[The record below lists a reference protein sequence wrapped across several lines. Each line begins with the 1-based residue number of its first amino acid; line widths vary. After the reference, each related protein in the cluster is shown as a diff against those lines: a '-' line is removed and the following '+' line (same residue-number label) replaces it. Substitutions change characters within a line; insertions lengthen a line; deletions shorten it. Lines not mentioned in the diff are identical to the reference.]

1 MLPSSQATVSYLHNQ
16 QGVQLKGSMS
26 IYRSIWIQWGIQYSK
41 KLQNN
46 NDHVQKWC
54 TIIKEGSSTT
64 LSCAKYSLIN
74 SLYKAFTSIFI
85 FFTFSVILLWQ
96 MWNSFYC
103 ERGSEVTFPLFWT
116 FISEKNLKRL
126 ERSNKVRIRTDFS
139 FPACRLTVIGC
150 HSHVCSSWRHFIWMY
165 SLSSL
170 LHQRAQEISLVWISS
185 RIRSSPGSSRVSLG
199 SSLPSY
205 DYFAK
210 NEPIPCPVCIFRSC
224 SALLRPLPNNSDKH
238 TFILGCER
246 LCFSWLTV

>member
-1 MLPSSQATVSYLHNQ
+1 MRSTVSLILFIRLLLPFLSFSHF
-16 QGVQLKGSMS
+16 
-26 IYRSIWIQWGIQYSK
+26 QWFCCDKCETVSTVK
-41 KLQNN
+41 E
-46 NDHVQKWC
+46 VQK
-54 TIIKEGSSTT
+54 SP
-64 LSCAKYSLIN
+64 
-74 SLYKAFTSIFI
+74 SLYSER
-85 FFTFSVILLWQ
+85 
-96 MWNSFYC
+96 SFQ
-103 ERGSEVTFPLFWT
+103 
-116 FISEKNLKRL
+116 KKKLKRL